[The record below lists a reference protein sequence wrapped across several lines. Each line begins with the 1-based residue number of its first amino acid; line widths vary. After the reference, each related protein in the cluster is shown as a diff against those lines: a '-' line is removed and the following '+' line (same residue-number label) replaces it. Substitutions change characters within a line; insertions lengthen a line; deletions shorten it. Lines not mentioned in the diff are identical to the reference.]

1 MYKEESINILTLL
14 NNFLRYK
21 WQVLIIII
29 SIMGMTY
36 LYMKH
41 LTPIYSSNILI
52 SVDNDKESRITSLF
66 PNSNVVNI
74 DMESQLNYDLSILQ
88 SHKVILDVLKKV
100 DLSQRFY
107 IEGRWRDRELYN
119 KKIPFNLKFKK
130 SPKARIS
137 SFKFIIEE
145 IDNKHF
151 KFNDNINK
159 KKHLNHSYKY
169 GEKIRNK
176 SYELTINKREKA
188 FSLFGE
194 KYIIK
199 VETNKENLIST
210 VLQNLSIEK
219 EINRLLRISYEDPI
233 PERAKDIATQLI
245 LSYEEHNLRN
255 RQLKDVNNIK
265 FFDKTIGEIEN
276 RLKKIRDKLGNY
288 QSNHSELLILGSE
301 DRFFFNIIEK
311 NRDIANIS
319 LKLNALE
326 KTKERMSKGIYSISL
341 LENNDLQVA
350 DLRQLMEQLR
360 GKSDELTLLYQQ
372 ENDINSPLV
381 KDLSYTDVLTK
392 LNTAK
397 KKLQELKIEY
407 TSEYPEVRRTQENIH
422 SLEEELKF
430 YLKNNID
437 NYLIEVKELKGKITK
452 ILTLLINSIKKK
464 YESLQKSLK
473 KDRITMDKLPESSMK
488 LEEFKRAFKLNENNH
503 KRLLQKKSEAVISK
517 ASTMSNIHIINSA
530 SYSKSPIKPKRKFI
544 YLSGLILGI
553 ILSIIYT
560 SFRVSRDKTIYDEKD
575 IKLKDYSLI
584 YNNKTINADNFWT
597 LITKLEII
605 RGSNKSKIVLISS
618 NDYGENK
625 SFTALK
631 LAWALTNISKRVL
644 IIDFD
649 FYHSQLSKQ
658 FSQTPDMGLSTLLT
672 SKHFFDEI
680 DITKYISHIQKEDK
694 AIDLLPTGPLLPN
707 GSELLFN
714 AKNKFLLEE
723 LSKKYDYILIDTPP
737 IGQYPETTILLK
749 YVHIFLATAVVQ
761 KTNKSFFEKL
771 QELEEENVKK
781 IFFLSNS

>member
-21 WQVLIIII
+21 WQVLMIII

-74 DMESQLNYDLSILQ
+74 DMESQLNYDISILQ
-88 SHKVILDVLKKV
+88 SHTVILDVLKKV

-119 KKIPFNLKFKK
+119 GKIPFNLKFKK
-130 SPKARIS
+130 SPKAQIN

-151 KFNDNINK
+151 KFNDNLNEK
-159 KKHLNHSYKY
+159 KNLNHSYRY
-169 GEKIRNK
+169 GEKIKNK
-176 SYELTINKREKA
+176 SYELTINKREKEH
-188 FSLFGE
+188 SLFGK

-199 VETNKENLIST
+199 IETNRENLIST

-219 EINRLLRISYEDPI
+219 EIDRLLRISYEDPI

-245 LSYEEHNLRN
+245 ISYEEYNLRN

-265 FFDKTIGEIEN
+265 FFDKTIAEIES
-276 RLKKIRDKLGNY
+276 RLKEIRDKLGNY

-311 NRDIANIS
+311 NREIANIS

-372 ENDINSPLV
+372 QNDINSPLV
-381 KDLSYTDVLTK
+381 RDLSYTDVLTK

-397 KKLQELKIEY
+397 KRLQELKIEY

-437 NYLIEVKELKGKITK
+437 NYLIEIKELKGKITK
-452 ILTLLINSIKKK
+452 IITLLINSIKKK
-464 YESLQKSLK
+464 YDSLQKSLK
-473 KDRITMDKLPESSMK
+473 KDRVTMDKLPESSMK

-503 KRLLQKKSEAVISK
+503 KRLLQKKSEAIISK

-625 SFTALK
+625 SFTTIK

-680 DITKYISHIQKEDK
+680 DITKYISHIQKEGK
-694 AIDLLPTGPLLPN
+694 IIDLLPTGPLLPN

-771 QELEEENVKK
+771 QELEDESVKK
-781 IFFLSNS
+781 IFFLTN

>member
-1 MYKEESINILTLL
+1 
-14 NNFLRYK
+14 
-21 WQVLIIII
+21 
-29 SIMGMTY
+29 
-36 LYMKH
+36 MKH

-74 DMESQLNYDLSILQ
+74 DMESQLNYDISILQ
-88 SHKVILDVLKKV
+88 SHTVILDVLKKV

-119 KKIPFNLKFKK
+119 GKIPFNLKFKK
-130 SPKARIS
+130 SPKAKIN

-151 KFNDNINK
+151 KFNDNLNEK
-159 KKHLNHSYKY
+159 KNLNHSYRY
-169 GEKIRNK
+169 GEKIKNK
-176 SYELTINKREKA
+176 SYELTINKREKEL
-188 FSLFGE
+188 SLFGE

-199 VETNKENLIST
+199 IETNRENLIST

-219 EINRLLRISYEDPI
+219 EIDRLLRISYEDPI

-245 LSYEEHNLRN
+245 ISYEEYNLRN

-265 FFDKTIGEIEN
+265 FFDKTIAEIES
-276 RLKKIRDKLGNY
+276 RLKEIRDKLGNY

-311 NRDIANIS
+311 NREIANIS

-372 ENDINSPLV
+372 QNDINSPLV
-381 KDLSYTDVLTK
+381 RDLSYTDVLTK

-397 KKLQELKIEY
+397 KRLQELKIEY

-437 NYLIEVKELKGKITK
+437 NYLIEIKELKGKITK
-452 ILTLLINSIKKK
+452 IITLLINSIKKK
-464 YESLQKSLK
+464 YDSLQKSLK
-473 KDRITMDKLPESSMK
+473 KDRVTMDKLPESSMK

-503 KRLLQKKSEAVISK
+503 KRLLQKKSEAIISK

-625 SFTALK
+625 SFTTIK

-680 DITKYISHIQKEDK
+680 DITKYISHIQKEGK
-694 AIDLLPTGPLLPN
+694 IIDLLPTGPLLPN

-771 QELEEENVKK
+771 QELEDESVKK
-781 IFFLSNS
+781 IFFLTN